1 MKQLIAN
8 LKALGPVKL
17 GAMGAV
23 AVAVLGL
30 MAALV
35 LTGGPSPSATLY
47 SGLGLKDAG
56 QITATLKAAH
66 IPYAIGEGGH
76 SVLVTPAQLDEAR
89 LLLAQHNLPAGSS
102 DGFAIFDHKN
112 PLLGSSFLNR
122 IDETRALDS
131 ELERTIDLIH
141 GVSASRVQVVLPRR
155 DEFSL
160 STAPAQASVMLSLA
174 GAAPLDH
181 ESVDAILNLVASAVP
196 GLKPTNISIVDNR
209 GDLLAQAGRTD
220 DSLLNARDAALKR
233 STERQLSDAVRS
245 MLAAVVGPNAV
256 RVVTAVSMDFDRS
269 DQTSTT
275 YDPNGQVVR
284 SQEQTRSKS
293 SRSNGANKTVSVSN
307 NLPGAQAK
315 SSSPTR
321 LDTQSKST
329 QTTNYEISQSVKHIV
344 HATPQITRI
353 SVAVMLDE
361 VPTKG
366 PKGQVTWKPRTAA
379 QIAQIRDLVKT
390 AIGYNKARGDVVDV
404 QSLQFA
410 PNQLPAVHAPSL
422 LDRFLSSGL
431 LMPLLRLV
439 LAAGVAIAA
448 LLVVFK
454 PMVRRILEPAVVAI
468 EQQSAADGDQVAA
481 IAGPAGVEETNPVK
495 VIADLIERHPDAS
508 VAVLRDWIGQEP
520 VQ

>member
-8 LKALGPVKL
+8 LRALGPVKL

-47 SGLGLKDAG
+47 SGLGLKDASH
-56 QITATLKAAH
+56 ITETLKAAH
-66 IPYAIGEGGH
+66 IRYAIGNGGH

-102 DGFAIFDHKN
+102 NGFAIFDHKN

-131 ELERTIDLIH
+131 ELERTINLIH
-141 GVSASRVQVVLPRR
+141 GVEASRVQVVLPRR

-174 GAAPLDH
+174 GVGPLDH
-181 ESVDAILNLVASAVP
+181 ESVEAILNLVASAVP
-196 GLKPTNISIVDNR
+196 GLKPNNISIVDNR

-220 DSLLNARDAALKR
+220 NSLLSSRDAALKQ
-233 STERQLSDAVRS
+233 STERQLSEAVRS
-245 MLAAVVGPNAV
+245 MLAAVVGPNQV

-269 DQTSTT
+269 EQTSTT
-275 YDPNGQVVR
+275 YNPNGQVVR
-284 SQEQTRSKS
+284 SQQQTRSKS
-293 SRSNGANKTVSVSN
+293 SRSSGTNKTVSVSN
-307 NLPGAQAK
+307 NLPGAT
-315 SSSPTR
+315 SSKAGPKR

-329 QTTNYEISQSVKHIV
+329 QTTNYEISQDVKHIV

-353 SVAVMLDE
+353 SVAVMLDD
-361 VPTKG
+361 VKTTN
-366 PKGQVTWKPRTAA
+366 PKGKVIWTPRSPAQV
-379 QIAQIRDLVKT
+379 AQIRKLVET
-390 AIGYNKARGDVVDV
+390 AIGYDKSRGDVVDV

-410 PNQLPAVHAPSL
+410 PNELPVSAKRSL
-422 LDRFLSSGL
+422 IGRFLSSGL
-431 LMPLLRLV
+431 LMPLLRL
-439 LAAGVAIAA
+439 LLTAGIGIAA
-448 LLVVFK
+448 LLVVFR
-454 PMVRRILEPAVVAI
+454 PMVRRIITPPENATAEPALLA
-468 EQQSAADGDQVAA
+468 EQNGA
-481 IAGPAGVEETNPVK
+481 IAGPATTEETNPVK
-495 VIADLIERHPDAS
+495 VIADLIDRHPEAS
-508 VAVLRDWIGQEP
+508 VAILRDWLGQEGAR
-520 VQ
+520 